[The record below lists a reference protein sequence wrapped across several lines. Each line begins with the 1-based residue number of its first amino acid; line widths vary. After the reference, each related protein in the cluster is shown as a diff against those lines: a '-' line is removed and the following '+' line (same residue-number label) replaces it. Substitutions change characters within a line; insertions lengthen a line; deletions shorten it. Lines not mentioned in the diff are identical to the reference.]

1 MNSEKEPGSPMG
13 SDESKSNCPL
23 EIQQLRDPQTVYRV
37 VLVCTHYTCKTH
49 KHRVTGEMSSTGF
62 TSVPDVIESHLADNS
77 TSLEEKPDLKEEC
90 PTTGMNNFYSIL

>member
-1 MNSEKEPGSPMG
+1 
-13 SDESKSNCPL
+13 
-23 EIQQLRDPQTVYRV
+23 
-37 VLVCTHYTCKTH
+37 
-49 KHRVTGEMSSTGF
+49 MSSTGF